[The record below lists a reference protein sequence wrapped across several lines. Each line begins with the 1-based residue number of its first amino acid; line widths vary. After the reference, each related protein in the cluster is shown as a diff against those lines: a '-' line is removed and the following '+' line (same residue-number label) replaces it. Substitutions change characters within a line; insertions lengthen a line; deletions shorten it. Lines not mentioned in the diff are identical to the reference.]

1 MNDRRSQTERV
12 LIENE
17 FGTITNERVIY
28 YRAKGWFSDGSREDI
43 PLQHVTSVRLG
54 ISRSVFVGTLFVLVS
69 LALLGADGDAIVLG
83 VLFFAVAFLLMW
95 GSPTIV
101 VNRGGRNLK
110 AAKGLPWQRQS
121 ADDFV
126 EALRQQL
133 FDKAA

>member
-1 MNDRRSQTERV
+1 MADPGPYTERIV
-12 LIENE
+12 VENE
-17 FGTITNERVIY
+17 FGTITNKRVIY

-43 PLQHVTSVRLG
+43 PLQRVTSVRQD
-54 ISRSVFVGTLFVLVS
+54 ISRSVFLGTLFVLIS
-69 LALLGADGDAIVLG
+69 LALLGAEGDAVVLG

-95 GSPTIV
+95 GSPTV
-101 VNRGGRNLK
+101 VVKTSGRTLK

>member
-1 MNDRRSQTERV
+1 
-12 LIENE
+12 
-17 FGTITNERVIY
+17 
-28 YRAKGWFSDGSREDI
+28 
-43 PLQHVTSVRLG
+43 
-54 ISRSVFVGTLFVLVS
+54 VS

>member
-1 MNDRRSQTERV
+1 MNDRGLQTEQV
-12 LIENE
+12 FIENE
-17 FGTITNERVIY
+17 FGTITNKRVIY

-43 PLQHVTSVRLG
+43 PLQQVTSVRVG

-83 VLFFAVAFLLMW
+83 VLFFTVAFLLMW
-95 GSPTIV
+95 GSPTV
-101 VNRGGRNLK
+101 VVKTSGRHLK

-121 ADDFV
+121 ADDFA

>member
-1 MNDRRSQTERV
+1 MNGRSPQTERV
-12 LIENE
+12 LVENE
-17 FGTITNERVIY
+17 FGTITDKRVIY

-43 PLQHVTSVRLG
+43 PLQQVTSVRQD

-69 LALLGADGDAIVLG
+69 LALLGAEGDAIVLG

-95 GSPTIV
+95 GSPTV
-101 VNRGGRNLK
+101 VVKTSGRNLK

-126 EALRQQL
+126 DALRQQL